1 MRLTVHVQ
9 AYANCVED
17 GRYPTA
23 DVAFSAINLRNSM
36 PGLGRLLSFAAGSSA
51 HDNWH
56 QAVVG
61 RSKDALG
68 KSRLCSQQRPMG

>member
-1 MRLTVHVQ
+1 MRLKVYVQ

-36 PGLGRLLSFAAGSSA
+36 PGLGR
-51 HDNWH
+51 
-56 QAVVG
+56 
-61 RSKDALG
+61 
-68 KSRLCSQQRPMG
+68 

>member
-1 MRLTVHVQ
+1 LLPLAAPAWV
-9 AYANCVED
+9 
-17 GRYPTA
+17 TA
-23 DVAFSAINLRNSM
+23 LQ
-36 PGLGRLLSFAAGSSA
+36 RLLSFAAGSAA